1 MDWDEERAERFE
13 GQRGRIAIWS
23 PVPGVIV
30 SRVEGHA
37 DLPITRFYI
46 ARAQRE
52 LLTQKRIRV
61 FHHWGGVTSYDAD
74 ARDAIRAFGKSNRD
88 ERVLT
93 RHLVKSKILGMA
105 IETAGLVLQRDFKAT
120 SDERT
125 FERWIDEAVRATSP
139 RRAR

>member
-1 MDWDEERAERFE
+1 MDWDEERAEQLA
-13 GQRGRIAIWS
+13 GGRGRIAIWS

-30 SRVEGHA
+30 SRVRGHA
-37 DLPITRFYI
+37 DLAITRFYI

-52 LLTQKRIRV
+52 LLTQRRIQV
-61 FHHWGGVTSYDAD
+61 FHHWGGVTGYDAD

-120 SDERT
+120 SDELT
-125 FERWIDEAVRATSP
+125 FERWIDEAIRAAPVR
-139 RRAR
+139 RG